1 MRSCRRKRLAGS
13 SPGRSGSAPDD
24 RPANAC
30 GVQERRR
37 DAAPG
42 CDANHRPVGL
52 TAITDIVFTA
62 MRHYNPVAIP
72 IAPNRIEVMA
82 AADRLFAEA
91 RRQMVL
97 TQLLPNKVI
106 DERVIAAMSA
116 TPREQFVP
124 KDYRGVAYL
133 DEDIVVARGQGK
145 PARALME
152 PLVLARLLQEA
163 DVQPGDV
170 ALVVGCATG
179 YDLAVLARLASTA
192 IGLES
197 DAALAAEATR
207 LLAELGLDNAPVI
220 EGPLAQGLAK
230 QGPYNVI
237 LAAGALPEIPEVLK
251 QQLAEGGRLVAVRRP
266 AGAPIGQAVVVKR
279 IGELFVERV
288 VFDAGTRPLPG
299 FERPAGF
306 VF

>member
-1 MRSCRRKRLAGS
+1 
-13 SPGRSGSAPDD
+13 
-24 RPANAC
+24 
-30 GVQERRR
+30 
-37 DAAPG
+37 
-42 CDANHRPVGL
+42 
-52 TAITDIVFTA
+52 
-62 MRHYNPVAIP
+62 
-72 IAPNRIEVMA
+72 MA
-82 AADRLFAEA
+82 SADRLFAEA

-106 DERVIAAMSA
+106 DERLIAAMSA

-124 KDYRGVAYL
+124 KSYRGVAYL
-133 DEDIVVARGQGK
+133 DEDIAVGAG
-145 PARALME
+145 RALME

-163 DVQPGDV
+163 DIAASDV
-170 ALVVGCATG
+170 ALVVGCGTG

-197 DAALAAEATR
+197 DPALAVEATK
-207 LLAELGLDNAPVI
+207 LMAQLGLDNAPVI
-220 EGPLAQGLAK
+220 EGPLADGLAK

-237 LAAGALPEIPEVLK
+237 LLAGAVPEIPAQLK

-266 AGAPIGQAVVVKR
+266 TGAPMGQAVLVKR
-279 IGELFVERV
+279 AGNLFAERV
-288 VFDAGTRPLPG
+288 IFDAATRPLPG

>member
-1 MRSCRRKRLAGS
+1 
-13 SPGRSGSAPDD
+13 
-24 RPANAC
+24 
-30 GVQERRR
+30 
-37 DAAPG
+37 
-42 CDANHRPVGL
+42 
-52 TAITDIVFTA
+52 
-62 MRHYNPVAIP
+62 
-72 IAPNRIEVMA
+72 MA

-133 DEDIVVARGQGK
+133 DEDIVVARGQGNPGQGK

-237 LAAGALPEIPEVLK
+237 LAAGALPEIPEALK